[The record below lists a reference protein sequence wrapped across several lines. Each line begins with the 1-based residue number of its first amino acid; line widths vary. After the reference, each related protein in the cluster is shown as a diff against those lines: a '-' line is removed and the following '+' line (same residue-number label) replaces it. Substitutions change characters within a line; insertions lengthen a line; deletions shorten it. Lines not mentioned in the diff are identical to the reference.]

1 MEKKETKDLILEEI
15 NKQER
20 NLAWLNRKTK
30 IPYPTLY
37 SIFIQG
43 IINLS
48 DEKLKIINEVLGTNF
63 SL

>member
-1 MEKKETKDLILEEI
+1 MDKKDTRDLILEELQS
-15 NKQER
+15 QER

-37 SIFIQG
+37 SILRQKLI
-43 IINLS
+43 LMS
-48 DEKLKIINEVLGTNF
+48 DDKLKVINKVLGTSF